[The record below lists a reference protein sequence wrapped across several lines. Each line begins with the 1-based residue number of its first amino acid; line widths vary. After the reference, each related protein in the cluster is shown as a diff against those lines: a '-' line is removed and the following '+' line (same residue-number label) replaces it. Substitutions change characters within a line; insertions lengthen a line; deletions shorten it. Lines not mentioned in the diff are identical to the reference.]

1 MYVHYVYQ
9 SSLDDD
15 DEESDTIAGAG
26 LFIFPPLSL
35 LLTDTTSSRI

>member
-9 SSLDDD
+9 SSLDD